1 MGIQRMVILTKLVMM
16 VLLTNR
22 KKNNIVVLYIPLY
35 GLYMDNMDNEL
46 LLIIWIVSGFEW
58 WTLVLSLT
66 LMMHHEIHIE
76 NMQ

>member
-1 MGIQRMVILTKLVMM
+1 
-16 VLLTNR
+16 
-22 KKNNIVVLYIPLY
+22 
-35 GLYMDNMDNEL
+35 MDNEL